1 MSWKIDNDV
10 MSNSELLRNKYS
22 DQISTY
28 GYEYSMEGVI
38 DDYYPNI
45 SLGKYETNT
54 NAVNE
59 TRGILD
65 GQNSNTKR
73 KKTAFEVKQLAKMS
87 EMLCRSS
94 FRFSP
99 INGKVDKELSRSGWS
114 REDIALFCLRS
125 MNHNIKRAIKSYK
138 SFTMMMYKYNT
149 RNGNEIDIR
158 NPTILSQLRTG
169 KVVILDK
176 LDLYGRLLI
185 IINLHHHNPK
195 LQTVDDLI
203 LLFIFVIELIM
214 RENPYNGAAEKNGIS
229 ILINASK
236 VRVVDFRIE
245 FCLRIA
251 QLLTHNFPIKLGQ
264 ILIFKPRRLIK
275 CSIKLVLL
283 SHKSLKKRFQII
295 NKVFEPL
302 NSITDFDALSH
313 FIDRECIPIEFGGKH
328 DFVSDR
334 FWEIKYQGHILAE
347 LLQKNEDN
355 NNNNN
360 NVEKPRNN
368 SRYRRYVRRI
378 KKNKKENNDNYCLDD
393 ERSAFNNFY
402 LDEELNDKR
411 SDVPEIKITLN

>member
-1 MSWKIDNDV
+1 MDNDV
-10 MSNSELLRNKYS
+10 MSSSELLRNKYS

-28 GYEYSMEGVI
+28 GYEYSMEGVCEN
-38 DDYYPNI
+38 YYPNFTLNKVENHGNAI
-45 SLGKYETNT
+45 NGETI
-54 NAVNE
+54 
-59 TRGILD
+59 GILD
-65 GQNSNTKR
+65 GQKRCIKR
-73 KKTAFEVKQLAKMS
+73 KKTTLEVKQLAKMS
-87 EMLCRSS
+87 EILCRSS

-99 INGKVDKELSRSGWS
+99 ISSKMDKELSRSGWS

-125 MNHNIKRAIKSYK
+125 MNNNMKRAIKSYK
-138 SFTMMMYKYNT
+138 SFTMMMYKYNN

-203 LLFIFVIELIM
+203 LLFVFVIELIM
-214 RENPYNGAAEKNGIS
+214 KENPYNGAAEKNGIS

-264 ILIFKPRRLIK
+264 ILIFKPKRLIK
-275 CSIKLVLL
+275 FSIKLVLL

-302 NSITDFDALSH
+302 NSITGFDALSH
-313 FIDRECIPIEFGGKH
+313 FIDRKNIPIEFGGKH

-334 FWEIKYQGHILAE
+334 FWEIKYQGHILTE

-355 NNNNN
+355 IDKNA
-360 NVEKPRNN
+360 EKSRRN

-378 KKNKKENNDNYCLDD
+378 KRNQSENNDDYCMDE
-393 ERSAFNNFY
+393 ERSAFRRFY
-402 LDEELNDKR
+402 LENENPENNQTE
-411 SDVPEIKITLN
+411 VPKIKITLN